1 MGWWQ
6 RRRSSSSTECR
17 VHSRSPFPLHWWRK
31 HTPSAPLHA
40 DMATSLS
47 SLTTPRAIAGVALP
61 AAITSLAPPAAVALE
76 LALIARRGGAKDAGA
91 FSATLTTA
99 ALVTSALNFLTVGVA
114 AQVGAAVGAR
124 SWRAAAARVRVALV
138 AALALG
144 GLGAGLLLAV
154 GPAARSWLKLESSS
168 VPRFWALR
176 AATVPAILLLSAVTG
191 SLNGYG
197 AVRTAAVLSGGSAA
211 VEAAAVAVVLARSQT
226 TDPLPTV
233 GVITLSVA
241 LAASLIGVV
250 AVRGAVAAHAGDATA
265 STTTLL
271 AADSTAEAD
280 AGAVQHGNTIIL
292 PPVDASPPLRALVL
306 DFLRGGAA
314 MFVRSMTLQLTF
326 NAALSVAARQGTAA
340 LAAHAAASQLWLV
353 TSYAADA
360 LEAAGVVLGSRIA
373 GFEDRV
379 AAKAA
384 FTTLSLRVT
393 AAGVAI
399 GVAASITMATI
410 PHTLA
415 RLFLGDASPAA
426 TSILLHHTMAVVAA
440 AQPVCG
446 AAFVSDGLVWGLRDF
461 AGCRNVMVISFATLF
476 APVLAAGIFSGARG
490 IWWIWLAKAAHNAG
504 RLGGNLVV
512 VRRAWAGVN

>member
-1 MGWWQ
+1 M
-6 RRRSSSSTECR
+6 
-17 VHSRSPFPLHWWRK
+17 
-31 HTPSAPLHA
+31 
-40 DMATSLS
+40 S
-47 SLTTPRAIAGVALP
+47 SLTTPRAIAGIALP

-76 LALIARRGGAKDAGA
+76 LALIARRGGASDAGA
-91 FSATLTTA
+91 FSATLTMA

-154 GPAARSWLKLESSS
+154 GPAARAWLKLEAASA
-168 VPRFWALR
+168 PRFWALR

-211 VEAAAVAVVLARSQT
+211 VEAATVAIVLARSQT
-226 TDPLPTV
+226 TQPLPVV
-233 GVITLSVA
+233 GAITLAVA
-241 LAASLIGVV
+241 LAAALVGVL
-250 AVRGAVAAHAGDATA
+250 AVRGAVAAHAGDSVA
-265 STTTLL
+265 TTTPLL
-271 AADSTAEAD
+271 AADSTADPD
-280 AGAVQHGNTIIL
+280 AGAALHDNTLIM
-292 PPVDASPPLRALVL
+292 PPTDASPPLRALVL

-353 TSYAADA
+353 TSYSADA

-373 GFEDRV
+373 GFEDRT

-384 FTTLSLRVT
+384 FTTLSLRVA

-399 GVAASITMATI
+399 GVAAATTMAVL

-415 RLFLGDASPAA
+415 RLFLGDASPDA
-426 TSILLHHTMAVVAA
+426 TAILLHHTVAVVAA

-461 AGCRNVMVISFATLF
+461 GGSRNVMVISFATLF
-476 APVLAAGIFSGARG
+476 APVLATGIIMATPG

-504 RLGGNLVV
+504 RLVGNVV
-512 VRRAWAGVN
+512 VVKAAWAGV